1 MLSSM
6 ENMFCNIVQAKLWR
20 GKVLGKNWLNITFL
34 RIKVLEQIVLQELR
48 PSPAI
53 HIILIDMTGFYRG
66 EGRGFLWFYTKI
78 IFVLSSETALDVR
91 PFCVKICQLGLIFQ
105 FSILLELEGS
115 LSLDWV
121 SGRVNFPPLVMTQWE
136 LRHRGNFSFM
146 KIELTQVDHNIAIYM
161 WTSDNWTKS
170 VTMPSLRCVPQ
181 TDTKPRSVGSFFTC
195 CLHPSPNVFILPS
208 LSPQLF
214 STFLWFIFFCR
225 NAQAGSQ
232 E

>member
-1 MLSSM
+1 MSLANVASNRITISGSGARGEINTTAVCSPSHSTAPPFSVNAIYFRRQKKCQMLSSM
-6 ENMFCNIVQAKLWR
+6 ENMFCNIVQAELWR

-121 SGRVNFPPLVMTQWE
+121 SGPSQ
-136 LRHRGNFSFM
+136 FSSSCNDTM
-146 KIELTQVDHNIAIYM
+146 GTE
-161 WTSDNWTKS
+161 TS
-170 VTMPSLRCVPQ
+170 
-181 TDTKPRSVGSFFTC
+181 G
-195 CLHPSPNVFILPS
+195 
-208 LSPQLF
+208 
-214 STFLWFIFFCR
+214 
-225 NAQAGSQ
+225 
-232 E
+232 